1 LHDRRKERKHG
12 QGGHLSNL
20 CTVIDSATT
29 GGFVIHVPS
38 LSSLLSKRA
47 NSIVLH
53 NSSLVVCGVISDQPG
68 LMVNMADLLAGAG
81 YWCGRST
88 EALGEG
94 IGDCEGVAVVG
105 EQNVEVVYAQAWEW

>member
-1 LHDRRKERKHG
+1 
-12 QGGHLSNL
+12 
-20 CTVIDSATT
+20 
-29 GGFVIHVPS
+29 
-38 LSSLLSKRA
+38 
-47 NSIVLH
+47 
-53 NSSLVVCGVISDQPG
+53 
-68 LMVNMADLLAGAG
+68 MVNMADLLAGAG